1 MLTMAVDS
9 VGAGSSLLAQRL
21 QAQLKQDRQEHSE
34 LNKTLEVGLN
44 SGSVSGDRAARGVE
58 RVEGVEQGA
67 EARLERRGEQS
78 IKANAADRSALDE
91 QRASV
96 TTTGVTAEGEIGS
109 GVDNRRLEEQ
119 RVLQSEVQAEQT
131 PNEAQQTVQLERR
144 TVGREQ
150 QAQTAEVRRSEAQEQ
165 QQQVVSRRTA
175 ADAGKVAESQAL
187 REQQGFIDNIRAQR
201 RQADSLD
208 DQKLQARR
216 VEGGVQEH
224 AAELRVASRQQSAE
238 IDQLAAVRQRNTQVA
253 DQQAQE
259 QEQVVNSEVTRRE
272 QQSSAVSS
280 DHDRKQDQDG
290 SHAIV
295 EQRRQESP
303 DALTRRANAT
313 TFGREQATQTL
324 ENLTNSNG

>member
-1 MLTMAVDS
+1 MAVDS

-58 RVEGVEQGA
+58 RVEGVEQSA
-67 EARLERRGEQS
+67 EAHLERRGEQS

-144 TVGREQ
+144 TVGYEQ

-165 QQQVVSRRTA
+165 QQQVVSRRKA
-175 ADAGKVAESQAL
+175 ADAGKEAESQAL

-201 RQADSLD
+201 RQANSLD
-208 DQKLQARR
+208 DQKLQVRR
-216 VEGGVQEH
+216 VEAGVQEH

-238 IDQLAAVRQRNTQVA
+238 IDQLATARQRNTQVA

-259 QEQVVNSEVTRRE
+259 QVVDAEVSRRE

-280 DHDRKQDQDG
+280 DHDRKQGQDG

-313 TFGREQATQTL
+313 TFGRERATQTL

>member
-58 RVEGVEQGA
+58 RVEGVEQGS

-78 IKANAADRSALDE
+78 IKVNAADRSALDE

-96 TTTGVTAEGEIGS
+96 TTAGVTAEGEIGS

-144 TVGREQ
+144 TVGYEQ

-165 QQQVVSRRTA
+165 QRQVVSRRKA

-187 REQQGFIDNIRAQR
+187 REQQSFIDNIRAQR
-201 RQADSLD
+201 GQANSLD

-216 VEGGVQEH
+216 VEAGVQEH

-238 IDQLAAVRQRNTQVA
+238 IDQLATARQRNAQVA

-259 QEQVVNSEVTRRE
+259 QGQMVNSEVSRSE

-280 DHDRKQDQDG
+280 DHDRKQGQDG

>member
-1 MLTMAVDS
+1 MAVDS

-34 LNKTLEVGLN
+34 LNRALEVGLN
-44 SGSVSGDRAARGVE
+44 TGSVSGDRAARGVE

-67 EARLERRGEQS
+67 KARLERRDEQS
-78 IKANAADRSALDE
+78 IKENAADRSALDE

-109 GVDNRRLEEQ
+109 GVDHRRLEEQ
-119 RVLQSEVQAEQT
+119 RVLQSEVQAERT
-131 PNEAQQTVQLERR
+131 PNEVQQTVQLERR
-144 TVGREQ
+144 AVERAQ
-150 QAQTAEVRRSEAQEQ
+150 QAQIAEVRRSETQDQ
-165 QQQVVSRRTA
+165 QQQVVSRRKA

-201 RQADSLD
+201 REANSLGD
-208 DQKLQARR
+208 ETLQARR
-216 VEGGVQEH
+216 VEAGAQEH

-238 IDQLAAVRQRNTQVA
+238 IDQLATVRQRNAQVA
-253 DQQAQE
+253 DQQTQE
-259 QEQVVNSEVTRRE
+259 QEQEVNAESSRRE

-280 DHDRKQDQDG
+280 DHDRKQGQDG
-290 SHAIV
+290 SSHAIV